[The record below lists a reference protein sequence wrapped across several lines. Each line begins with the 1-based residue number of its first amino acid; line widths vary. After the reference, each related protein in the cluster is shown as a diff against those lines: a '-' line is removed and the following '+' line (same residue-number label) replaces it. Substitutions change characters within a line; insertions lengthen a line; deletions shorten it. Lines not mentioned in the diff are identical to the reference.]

1 MFWIASTSKPMT
13 VTAFMM
19 LLDEGKINVDD
30 PVEKHVPEFYGQM
43 VKCSLEKRI
52 SVKPQTQI
60 KVEC

>member
-43 VKCSLEKRI
+43 VKGSLEKRI

>member
-1 MFWIASTSKPMT
+1 MT

-43 VKCSLEKRI
+43 VKGSLEKRI